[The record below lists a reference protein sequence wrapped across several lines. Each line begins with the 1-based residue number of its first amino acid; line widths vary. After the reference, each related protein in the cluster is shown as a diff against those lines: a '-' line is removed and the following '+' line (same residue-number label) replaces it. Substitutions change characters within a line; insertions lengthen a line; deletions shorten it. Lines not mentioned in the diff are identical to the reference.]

1 MASDPRYDR
10 FLGVQFDTYLDALAA
25 FCLVFGR
32 KPYEAE
38 EDMLRSRVKPAAHE
52 DGDAHLA
59 QSINNLGETVG
70 NISARVAELE
80 AALKGI
86 GVEKDEAAGNGAGGY
101 VLKVKNG
108 IISGM
113 GAIKQADIENLTVH
127 ANDTFAKGN
136 AALLEQV
143 DYLTAALAK
152 VNDVAKEKQARL
164 LELQRWNVARMRE
177 MIQCEIEKPKAFD
190 AQANNPVEGSAA
202 ELSARIVEAM
212 NLINS
217 EELNNLDSLCAH
229 DKDTL
234 QRIISAV
241 KRALV
246 A

>member
-1 MASDPRYDR
+1 MARDARYDR
-10 FLGVQFDTYLDALAA
+10 FLGFQFDTYEDALTA

-70 NISARVAELE
+70 NISARVADLE
-80 AALKGI
+80 AALR
-86 GVEKDEAAGNGAGGY
+86 GN
-101 VLKVKNG
+101 
-108 IISGM
+108 
-113 GAIKQADIENLTVH
+113 
-127 ANDTFAKGN
+127 
-136 AALLEQV
+136 
-143 DYLTAALAK
+143 
-152 VNDVAKEKQARL
+152 R
-164 LELQRWNVARMRE
+164 
-177 MIQCEIEKPKAFD
+177 FD
-190 AQANNPVEGSAA
+190 AAISEERSVRANTDQALTDRIAAATARYKQSVVNLADQLRTLRLDQQANNPVEGSAA